1 MIYIF
6 RCLTLFFYLCLKVP
20 HVRVQGLE
28 LIRKFVQFKS
38 RLLHVIVSCEGDGR
52 FPLLFFF
59 YLGDNLII
67 HFSDSSQAVH
77 NPWPAVHMV
86 SRFFLAMHPR
96 TAVYVASQFARK
108 ISVDSRTNGQVIHV
122 MIHVFFIL
130 FLFVYA
136 AL

>member
-1 MIYIF
+1 MVNV
-6 RCLTLFFYLCLKVP
+6 LFSLFL
-20 HVRVQGLE
+20 
-28 LIRKFVQFKS
+28 FVYA
-38 RLLHVIVSCEGDGR
+38 EGKAHGR
-52 FPLLFFF
+52 ESTAFFV
-59 YLGDNLII
+59 
-67 HFSDSSQAVH
+67 QAVH
-77 NPWPAVHMV
+77 N
-86 SRFFLAMHPR
+86 PR